1 VHGTRGRTLAVNDSL
16 RVNTFPIPI
25 MFHAHL
31 LMTSEKRPEHAV
43 ASLYDHAQHT
53 YLFLWARNSRL
64 SPSLLILLSLPSN
77 GGFGT
82 RRVRCSDDIPIL
94 VMLKAMGVESDQEVV
109 QMIGTDPQSTD
120 LLAPSIQECCQLSIF
135 TQQQALEYMGSKV
148 KTARSSW
155 VRVKKSKVDEVR
167 DILAAVVLAHVPVRQ
182 FDFRTKIV
190 YTCVMI
196 RRMLHV
202 RSLKP

>member
-1 VHGTRGRTLAVNDSL
+1 
-16 RVNTFPIPI
+16 
-25 MFHAHL
+25 
-31 LMTSEKRPEHAV
+31 
-43 ASLYDHAQHT
+43 
-53 YLFLWARNSRL
+53 
-64 SPSLLILLSLPSN
+64 
-77 GGFGT
+77 
-82 RRVRCSDDIPIL
+82 
-94 VMLKAMGVESDQEVV
+94 MLKAMGVESDQEVV

-120 LLAPSIQECCQLSIF
+120 LLAPSIQECCQANIF
-135 TQQQALEYMGSKV
+135 TQQQALEYMGGKV

-202 RSLKP
+202 RSPSNLPSPYSRLSPSLLTCSLKVASCT